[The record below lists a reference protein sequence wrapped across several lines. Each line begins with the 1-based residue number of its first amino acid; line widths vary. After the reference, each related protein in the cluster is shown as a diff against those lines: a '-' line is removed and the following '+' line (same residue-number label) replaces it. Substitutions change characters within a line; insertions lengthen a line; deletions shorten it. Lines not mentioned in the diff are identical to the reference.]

1 MHCLRQ
7 IFTIKEDSLVPNCY
21 FAKSFTRHLKKQKQ
35 KQGDIYTDTALQ
47 NRKL

>member
-7 IFTIKEDSLVPNCY
+7 IFTIKEDSLVTQLLLRQIIH
-21 FAKSFTRHLKKQKQ
+21 SSLKKQKQ